1 MALFLALFGRRDKGQ
16 NVAGKITRMSACFQS
31 FFPSRSWKQDP
42 TNAAPEATCLHTQ
55 TIPDIL
61 AQHFTC
67 VQSCK
72 SFRSGERS
80 CLIFRSF
87 WFLRKERSLEERRLG
102 LRKWSVS
109 RVGVREHA
117 PCFEPLPSIDLSRG
131 ESHVTV
137 RERTVEMKSPQHN
150 YNQERT
156 TPVQY
161 LTKHF
166 VSEER
171 TEKVKNICEKL
182 SR

>member
-87 WFLRKERSLEERRLG
+87 WFLRKERSLEERKIR
-102 LRKWSVS
+102 
-109 RVGVREHA
+109 A
-117 PCFEPLPSIDLSRG
+117 
-131 ESHVTV
+131 
-137 RERTVEMKSPQHN
+137 Q
-150 YNQERT
+150 
-156 TPVQY
+156 
-161 LTKHF
+161 
-166 VSEER
+166 
-171 TEKVKNICEKL
+171 KVKCVTCWGERACPMFWATSVDWSQQRREPRDRTWKDCRNEIPTAQLQPRTHNTRTISDEALCIWGKN
-182 SR
+182 RKG